1 MKKPVIICDEL
12 IPFAEEA
19 FSRIGEVRLLPAV
32 DLSLKNI
39 KTADA
44 LIVRSVTKVGP
55 ELLAG
60 TNVKIVGSVT
70 SGVDHIDAAD
80 LKNRGIKLIAAPG
93 SNANSVAEYVV
104 AALFA
109 LAQKLTMKIKGKTV
123 GIVGVGQV
131 GSLVDQKCRALGM
144 RTIWNDPP
152 LARKTGYRKYRP
164 LREIF
169 DADVITLHVPL
180 IFRGRYPTFRL
191 VGENFLNKIKRPIIF
206 INTARGKVVDERA
219 LIKYAGRGL
228 FAGLVLDVWAGEP
241 GIDLNLLDIADIGT
255 PHIAGYSLDGKARA
269 VDMVFQG
276 ICRHYRV
283 RDGWSALDR
292 LQPPV
297 KPARGIFRHGQDGEE
312 ALRKAVLDIY
322 DPRRDDRKLRKIIG
336 VSLKKRG
343 EYFELLRKQYPVRR
357 EFANYPLKLGKV
369 RDSLKT
375 SLVDLGFRIL

>member
-19 FSRIGEVRLLPAV
+19 FSRIGVVRLLPNA

-44 LIVRSVTKVGP
+44 LIVRSVTKVDPG
-55 ELLAG
+55 LLSG
-60 TNVKIVGSVT
+60 TKVKIVGSVT

-80 LKNRGIKLIAAPG
+80 LKNRGIKLISAAG
-93 SNANSVAEYVV
+93 SNANAVAEYVV

-109 LAQKLTMKIKGKTV
+109 IVQKLKIRLKGKTV

-131 GSLVDQKCRALGM
+131 GSRVDKKCRALGM
-144 RTIWNDPP
+144 NTVLNDPP
-152 LARKTGYRKYRP
+152 LARKTGNRKYRS
-164 LREIF
+164 LHEIF
-169 DADVITLHVPL
+169 EADVMTLHIPL
-180 IFRGRYPTFRL
+180 TFSGRYATYRLADEGFFRHL
-191 VGENFLNKIKRPIIF
+191 KQGVIF

-241 GIDLNLLDIADIGT
+241 DIDLNLLERVDIGT

-276 ICRHYRV
+276 LCRYYRI
-283 RDGWSALDR
+283 RDDWSALDR
-292 LQPPV
+292 LRPPA
-297 KPARGIFRHGQDGEE
+297 KPARGNFLHGQDREE
-312 ALRKAVLDIY
+312 ALGKAVLEIY
-322 DPRRDDRKLRKIIG
+322 DPRRDDWKLRKIIG
-336 VSLKKRG
+336 VSPKKRR
-343 EYFELLRKQYPVRR
+343 EYFELLRKHYPVRR
-357 EFANYPLKLGKV
+357 EFANYPLKLGKAQ
-369 RDSLKT
+369 DSLKAA
-375 SLVDLGFRIL
+375 LVDLGFLIL